1 MALFF
6 ACIFGTYAYAFY
18 MGSVW
23 IYFDIHNS
31 TFNRVYSTGDVL
43 SCFFGVVFGMMSVGL
58 ATPNI
63 KAVTEGRVAGKMA
76 FDIIDR
82 KPSIDQDKPG
92 KHSIDSLK
100 GEIEFKDVSFFY
112 PSRPDH

>member
-6 ACIFGTYAYAFY
+6 ASIFGTYAYSFY

-23 IYFDIHNS
+23 IYHDLWNHTFGRHYSAGDIL
-31 TFNRVYSTGDVL
+31 G
-43 SCFFGVVFGMMSVGL
+43 CFFGVVFGMLSVGM

-63 KAVTEGRVAGKMA
+63 KAVTEGRVAGKLA

-82 KPSIDQDKPG
+82 KPAID
-92 KHSIDSLK
+92 
-100 GEIEFKDVSFFY
+100 
-112 PSRPDH
+112 

>member
-6 ACIFGTYAYAFY
+6 ASIFGTYAYSFY

-23 IYFDIHNS
+23 IYNGIHNDLYK
-31 TFNRVYSTGDVL
+31 RDYSAGDIL
-43 SCFFGVVFGMMSVGL
+43 SCFFGVIFGMFSVGL
-58 ATPNI
+58 ASPNI

-82 KPSIDQDKPG
+82 KPAID
-92 KHSIDSLK
+92 
-100 GEIEFKDVSFFY
+100 
-112 PSRPDH
+112 